1 MKIITVILILVVL
14 SLSMDV
20 SNLKTKVDRL
30 EKEVRKKR
38 QQV

>member
-1 MKIITVILILVVL
+1 MKIITVVLIFVVL